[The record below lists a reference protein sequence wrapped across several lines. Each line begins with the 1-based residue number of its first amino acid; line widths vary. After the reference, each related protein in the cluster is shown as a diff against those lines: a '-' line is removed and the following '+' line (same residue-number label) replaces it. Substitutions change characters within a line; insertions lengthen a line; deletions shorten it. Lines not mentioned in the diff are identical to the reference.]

1 MHHSLLL
8 SPLLLF
14 SRSLSSKLEELKK
27 LQKQIESIL
36 NRRRKGRPDDQP
48 DAAAADLDGSLRKL
62 EELHQVNEQLLHQL
76 EGEEARERDVTSLRV
91 QLEQSRARVAELER
105 RLKENSRLRAELDE
119 VRERAELLQNHL
131 NTEREDNS
139 RLRAQLSELQLHNL
153 RQSQRDSGEASSMP
167 DLNAELPHESWTAS
181 SFSIGDHP
189 ELSELI
195 SKHREVT
202 RLNRELQRRC
212 EEQLRGDKRQRPA
225 SAGQSTSY
233 WQTRFKQQEQALRA
247 EMKQRESTLRA
258 QLREL
263 EERLEGGEGMTRKL
277 SALQQQL
284 QLSEEGRERMREQ
297 LASALSD
304 SRVKDE
310 EIRK

>member
-1 MHHSLLL
+1 M
-8 SPLLLF
+8 
-14 SRSLSSKLEELKK
+14 
-27 LQKQIESIL
+27 L
-36 NRRRKGRPDDQP
+36 NRRRKGRSDDQP
-48 DAAAADLDGSLRKL
+48 DTAAADLDSSLRKL

-76 EGEEARERDVTSLRV
+76 EGEEARERDMTLLQT
-91 QLEQSRARVAELER
+91 QLEQSRARVAELEQ
-105 RLKENSRLRAELDE
+105 RLRENSRLKAELE
-119 VRERAELLQNHL
+119 ELRARAELLRNHL

-139 RLRAQLSELQLHNL
+139 RLRAQLLKE
-153 RQSQRDSGEASSMP
+153 QRDSGEASSMP

-233 WQTRFKQQEQALRA
+233 WQTRLRQQEQALRA

-263 EERLEGGEGMTRKL
+263 EERLEGSERRKL

-310 EIRK
+310 EILK

>member
-1 MHHSLLL
+1 MTLL
-8 SPLLLF
+8 
-14 SRSLSSKLEELKK
+14 R
-27 LQKQIESIL
+27 
-36 NRRRKGRPDDQP
+36 
-48 DAAAADLDGSLRKL
+48 A
-62 EELHQVNEQLLHQL
+62 
-76 EGEEARERDVTSLRV
+76 
-91 QLEQSRARVAELER
+91 QLEQSRARVAELEQ
-105 RLKENSRLRAELDE
+105 RLRENSRLRAELEE
-119 VRERAELLQNHL
+119 VRARAELLQSHL

-153 RQSQRDSGEASSMP
+153 RQSLKEQRDTGEASSMP

-212 EEQLRGDKRQRPA
+212 EEQLRGDKRQRPS

-233 WQTRFKQQEQALRA
+233 WQTRLRQQEQALRA

-263 EERLEGGEGMTRKL
+263 EERLEGGEGLSRKL

-284 QLSEEGRERMREQ
+284 QLSEEGRERIREQ

-304 SRVKDE
+304 SRSKDE
-310 EIRK
+310 ELRK